1 MLRSLRIRNYALIR
15 DLELEFPDGLA
26 IVTGE
31 TGAGKSVMLSALSLL
46 LGGRAEQRVISD
58 PDAKS
63 QVEAIFSDLPL
74 RVRDILEERGI
85 DEDPSGLLTVRR
97 EISAKGRARIFINDT
112 SVTLQTLSSVTSL
125 LIDIHSQH
133 ANARINDPAERL
145 RILDSVSD
153 NLPLREEYGAAFS
166 EYLALRRRIRDL
178 ETERRDTLRDADVMR
193 FRLAQL
199 DKLKP
204 RRGEL
209 AEIEKRYDLL
219 SDADDLRD
227 RLSAIISIL
236 DAPDRGVC
244 DMLAEAGALAVKSD
258 FSLMDASGD
267 SETPDSRKEEAG
279 VNSVARRLESLMV
292 EARDICETVEDY
304 RSEVDTDPAT
314 LAKLSDR
321 MNLYY
326 ETVKSFHVADADQL
340 ASLHEELRGKLAG
353 IDTGAG
359 ELPALEEKARQLAAR
374 LRTLAASISG
384 SRRENAV
391 RLSRNIEDMARP
403 LGLPNIRFEIAVNP
417 AKLSST
423 GGDAIEFLCS
433 FNKNGELLPV
443 GSVASGGEISR
454 LMLSLKALISGHM
467 RLPTII
473 FDEVDTGVS
482 GSIAD
487 KMGEM
492 MRSMVSS
499 MQVVAIT
506 HLPQVASKGDVHFK
520 VSKSDEEDRTVTHV
534 RRLSRQE
541 RIREIAS
548 MMSGSEVSSAALTAA
563 RELLESNNDE

>member
-15 DLELEFPDGLA
+15 DVELEFPDGLA

-58 PDAKS
+58 RNAKS
-63 QVEAIFSDLPL
+63 QVEAIFSYLPA
-74 RVRDILEERGI
+74 RVSEILEEKGI
-85 DEDPSGLLTVRR
+85 DADPSGLLTVRR
-97 EISAKGRARIFINDT
+97 EISATGRARIFINDT
-112 SVTLQTLSSVTSL
+112 SVTLQTLSSVTSN

-133 ANARINDPAERL
+133 ANGRINNPAERL

-153 NLPLREEYGAAFS
+153 NFALREEYGAAFS
-166 EYLALRRRIRDL
+166 EYLGLRRRIRAL
-178 ETERRDTLRDADVMR
+178 ELERKETARNADVMR
-193 FRLAQL
+193 FRLDQL
-199 DKLKP
+199 EKLKP

-227 RLSAIISIL
+227 RLSSIVSIM

-244 DMLAEAGALAVKSD
+244 DMLTEAKALAEKSD
-258 FSLMDASGD
+258 FSLMNASDNADKPGNSPSD
-267 SETPDSRKEEAG
+267 EG
-279 VNSVARRLESLMV
+279 GNSVVRRLESLLV
-292 EARDICETVEDY
+292 EARDIYETVEDY
-304 RSEVDTDPAT
+304 RSQVDTDPAT

-326 ETVKSFHVADADQL
+326 ETVKSFHVSDADEL
-340 ASLHEELRGKLAG
+340 VSIHEDLRRKLAE

-359 ELPALEEKARQLAAR
+359 ELPELEEKARQVAAR
-374 LRTLAASISG
+374 LRNLAASLSE

-391 RLSRNIEDMARP
+391 KLSRLIEDTARP

-433 FNKNGELLPV
+433 FNKNGQLLPV
-443 GSVASGGEISR
+443 SSVASGGEISR

-467 RLPTII
+467 HLPTII

-492 MRSMVSS
+492 MRSMSRS

-506 HLPQVASKGDVHFK
+506 HLPQVAAKGDVHFK
-520 VSKSDEEDRTVTHV
+520 VSKTDEEDRTVTHV
-534 RRLSRQE
+534 RMLDRQE

-563 RELLESNNDE
+563 RELIEEK